1 MLAAWA
7 GIRRLSQGAM
17 ELLGD
22 IFRLRELMICPAM
35 GTTRLKEIM
44 SLPEAFI
51 SWAEK
56 VMPPLFFGS
65 RVAAFDL

>member
-1 MLAAWA
+1 
-7 GIRRLSQGAM
+7 M

-35 GTTRLKEIM
+35 GTTRLKEVM

-56 VMPPLFFGS
+56 VKPPLFFGS